1 MNALEPT
8 QRATDLRKRLEA
20 FMAEHIYPNEG
31 EWAAQITA
39 NRWQPTRIMEVLK
52 LKARAA
58 GL

>member
-39 NRWQPTRIMEVLK
+39 DRW
-52 LKARAA
+52 
-58 GL
+58 